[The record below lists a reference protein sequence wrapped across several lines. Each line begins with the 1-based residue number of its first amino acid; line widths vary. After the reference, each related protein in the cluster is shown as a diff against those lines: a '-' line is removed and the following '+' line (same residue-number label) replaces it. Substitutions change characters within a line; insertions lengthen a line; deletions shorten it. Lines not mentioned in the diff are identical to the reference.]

1 LPTINV
7 VKIMAEIEKI
17 KELQDQENE
26 LHLWLNDRLTVEQKS
41 KVMDLVE
48 VNIALEELC
57 NQ

>member
-1 LPTINV
+1 
-7 VKIMAEIEKI
+7 MAEIEKI